1 MLAQTDARLHRAM
14 RARIEGKKA
23 RLGAL
28 ERRIGDPR
36 LAIASFQQTLD
47 DRTGRL
53 RAEGR
58 RLLNRRRDT
67 VADGRHRLALLH
79 PSARIAREQTALHR
93 VEDRLS
99 AVMRRRLTGRATV
112 LGGLV
117 STLDA
122 MSPLRVL
129 RRGYAIATRSDGR
142 AVREASDV
150 RPGERIDVRVLHAR
164 LTADVVR
171 ADEDEREPPS

>member
-1 MLAQTDARLHRAM
+1 M
-14 RARIEGKKA
+14 
-23 RLGAL
+23 
-28 ERRIGDPR
+28 GDPR
-36 LAIASFQQTLD
+36 LAIASLQQSLD

-58 RLLNRRRDT
+58 RLVGRRREM
-67 VADGRHRLALLH
+67 VADARHRLALLH

-93 VEDRLS
+93 MRDSLS
-99 AVMRRRLTGRATV
+99 AIMRRRLAGRASV
-112 LGGLV
+112 LGGLA

-129 RRGYAIATRSDGR
+129 QRGYAIATRSDGR

-150 RPGERIDVRVLHAR
+150 RPGERIEVRVLHAR
-164 LTADVVR
+164 LTADVVG
-171 ADEDEREPPS
+171 AAAEGSEPQSPDGGTKESTS